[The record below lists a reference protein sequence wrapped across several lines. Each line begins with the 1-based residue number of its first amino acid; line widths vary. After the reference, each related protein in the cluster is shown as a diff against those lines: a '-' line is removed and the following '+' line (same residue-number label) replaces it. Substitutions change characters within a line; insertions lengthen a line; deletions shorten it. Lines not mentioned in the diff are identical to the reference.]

1 MFKVGDLV
9 IGNQYNN
16 YAVTNKNSIC
26 RVIEVRSKF
35 TIKVVVVKVLDD
47 YAPAIKAMK
56 EKMDFVVYALTFDLY
71 ARKKKNTSW

>member
-16 YAVTNKNSIC
+16 YRVTNKKSIC
-26 RVIEVRSKF
+26 KVIKVRSKF
-35 TIKVVVVKVLDD
+35 TIKVVIVKVLDN
-47 YAPAIKAMK
+47 YTPAIKAMK
-56 EKMDFVVYALTFDLY
+56 NKMEFVVYALTFDLY

>member
-16 YAVTNKNSIC
+16 YMIASKKSIC
-26 RVIEVRSKF
+26 KVIEVRSKF

-47 YAPAIKAMK
+47 
-56 EKMDFVVYALTFDLY
+56 
-71 ARKKKNTSW
+71 